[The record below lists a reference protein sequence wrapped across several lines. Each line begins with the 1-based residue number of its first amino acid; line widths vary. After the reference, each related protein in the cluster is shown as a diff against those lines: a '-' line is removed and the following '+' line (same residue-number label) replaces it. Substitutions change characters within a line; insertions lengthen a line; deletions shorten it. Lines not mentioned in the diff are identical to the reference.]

1 MLVRLTK
8 LQKIVGLLIAII
20 IMAFFWLTREILP
33 SPLTDKEKV
42 VMETLFEKVKPQ
54 CIGRYV
60 MDVPESFNNKL
71 RNKIFIGD
79 FKIESQFIYPPAFKQ
94 RIELREKALRD
105 RTTSEENA
113 PVLKEIIQLPNGK
126 GVIFDRNNSG
136 QDDSSRTLE
145 AHVYTEHIAFIIT
158 VDILDLSN
166 PKHIYRKES
175 YKKAGFSEVDMNEK
189 PAKLAA
195 MQSLIS
201 RLSGRLDHEIPIEKG
216 VCIPNGFIVDDDSK
230 PTERLYFLY
239 ENDDFSLSVNMED
252 HVTAVDDTLL
262 NRSSEIKKSMVL
274 NNMHTFKK
282 GEIKP
287 NGVPVQEWLMA
298 GQQDVYNE
306 KENKVE
312 SGFPYYYFLLKAN
325 QGTSSFDKPFLSLTL
340 FNDNKKTTYS
350 DAEMVE
356 IWDRIVGSLRY
367 KPNAF

>member
-1 MLVRLTK
+1 MRLTK
-8 LQKIVGLLIAII
+8 LKKIVGLLIAISI
-20 IMAFFWLTREILP
+20 IAFFWITREILP
-33 SPLTDKEKV
+33 PPLTDKEKV

-60 MDVPESFNNKL
+60 MDVPESFNNQL
-71 RNKIFIGD
+71 RDKIFIGD
-79 FKIESQFIYPPAFKQ
+79 FKIESKFIYPPAFRQ

-105 RTTSEENA
+105 RTTSKENS
-113 PVLKEIIQLPNGK
+113 PVLKEVIKLPEGK
-126 GVIFDRNNSG
+126 GIIFDANQSG
-136 QDDSSRTLE
+136 SDDAYRTLE
-145 AHVYTEHIAFIIT
+145 AHIYINHIAFIIKT
-158 VDILDLSN
+158 DILDLSA
-166 PKHIYRKES
+166 PKYVDEKKS
-175 YKKAGFSEVDMNEK
+175 YIEVSGFSEADTNTR
-189 PAKLAA
+189 PIKLAA
-195 MQSLIS
+195 MKSLIS

-216 VCIPNGFIVDDDSK
+216 VCIPNGFILDDENK

-239 ENDDFSLSVNMED
+239 ENNDFSLSVNMED

-262 NRSSEIKKSMVL
+262 SRSSEIKKSMVL

-325 QGTSSFDKPFLSLTL
+325 QGTSSFAKPFLSITL

>member
-1 MLVRLTK
+1 MRLTK
-8 LQKIVGLLIAII
+8 PKKIVGLLIAII
-20 IMAFFWLTREILP
+20 IIAFFWITREILP
-33 SPLTDKEKV
+33 PPLTDKEKV

-60 MDVPESFNNKL
+60 MDVPESFNNQL
-71 RNKIFIGD
+71 RDKIFIGD
-79 FKIESQFIYPPAFKQ
+79 FKIESKFIYPPAFRQ
-94 RIELREKALRD
+94 RIELREKELIEWEQN
-105 RTTSEENA
+105 EENSPA
-113 PVLKEIIQLPNGK
+113 LKEVIRLSDNK
-126 GVIFDRNNSG
+126 GVIFDRNQSG
-136 QDDSSRTLE
+136 SSDAYRTLE
-145 AHVYTEHIAFIIT
+145 AHVYINHIAFVIT
-158 VDILDLSN
+158 SDIRDFSN
-166 PKHIYRKES
+166 KKHEKRKTAFLARGGTEYQS
-175 YKKAGFSEVDMNEK
+175 NQK

-201 RLSGRLDHEIPIEKG
+201 RLSGRLDHEIPTEKG
-216 VCIPNGFIVDDDSK
+216 VCIPNGFILDDENK

-239 ENDDFSLSVNMED
+239 ENNDFNFSVNIED

-262 NRSSEIKKSMVL
+262 SRSSEIKKSMVL

-325 QGTSSFDKPFLSLTL
+325 QGTSSFEKPFLSMTL

-350 DAEMVE
+350 DAQMVE